1 MTLNPTN
8 RNLSA
13 GGSSG
18 GEGSCIAFRG
28 SAIGV
33 GTDIGGS
40 IRIPSSFNGVYGF
53 RPTALRLPYNGV
65 HTVAGGQEALRSVIG
80 PLARSVDDL
89 ELFMRSVLEQEPWD
103 TAIGLAPLPW
113 KKAPD
118 MTNMTVGIMHTNG
131 YVQIVSYRYMA
142 DSKADW

>member
-1 MTLNPTN
+1 MTLNPVN
-8 RNLSA
+8 RLLSA

-18 GEGSCIAFRG
+18 GEGSCIAFKG

-65 HTVAGGQEALRSVIG
+65 YTVAGGQEALRSVIG

-89 ELFMRSVLEQEPWD
+89 ELFMRAVLDQEPWD
-103 TAIGLAPLPW
+103 ISIGLAPIPW
-113 KKAPD
+113 APTPD
-118 MTNMTVGIMHTNG
+118 MSKMTIGILHTNG
-131 YVQIVSYRYMA
+131 YIPFN
-142 DSKADW
+142 KT